1 MADKDDKS
9 PAPEYVNIS
18 PNKEKRVSLSDP
30 KFLKDGLEYEPTEKD
45 KLQGDEEAAGGV
57 PLANLRVSTDPFL
70 DADPSLTVEGQ
81 VVFMTS
87 SKRDLS
93 KVDSLRK
100 MSSVSNKA
108 LGWKRYL
115 GLVYTLL
122 STNMFSLSSNLLK
135 LLGHVNPLNLGCF
148 AFPMGA
154 LLSVPF
160 IWYTL
165 KIEKKPVMQNLL
177 PMNEHKKVIFYMWV
191 ST

>member
-45 KLQGDEEAAGGV
+45 KLQGDEEATGGV